1 MPTAAINGFEM
12 RYLHAGRGDAVV
24 FVHGGFASYARVLVD
39 PEEHEWSGWERSFAR
54 NSHFIPYDRRG
65 CHPSSCPT
73 SAYEIENQAR
83 DLAGLLDHLGV
94 EAAHVIASSAGGPI
108 GLAFA

>member
-24 FVHGGFASYARVLVD
+24 FVHGGFASYARLLVD

-54 NSHFIPYDRRG
+54 NFHFITYDRRG
-65 CHPSSCPT
+65 FGRSSQPSVGYDYDT
-73 SAYEIENQAR
+73 FAAR
-83 DLAGLLDHLGV
+83 SERAD
-94 EAAHVIASSAGGPI
+94 
-108 GLAFA
+108 